1 MLHLNSTDWLNV
13 ERELCARSFKYFVK
27 QAWPVLEPTA
37 NLRWGF
43 ALDATCEHLEY
54 VEAGEIRRLL
64 INVPPGCMKSLLCGV
79 MFPAWL
85 WGPKRRPSHRFLGT
99 SHKLDLAIRDNL
111 KCRRLIKSSWYQNLW
126 PIEISSDQ
134 DQKMKFENSATGF
147 REAMAFTSMT
157 GARGDTVLL
166 DDPLS
171 VSDADSELELEAV
184 ERNFTEALPTRLNDQ
199 SKSAIVV
206 IMQRLHERD
215 PSGLILSRGLPYV
228 HLMLPMRFEVERRC
242 RTSIGFV
249 DPRTEDGELLFPELF
264 PEPAVAELE
273 LTMGGP
279 ESYSVAGQLQQRP
292 TPRGGGLFK
301 KEWFDGKIVDA
312 APKKTRWARGWDFA
326 ATKGKRSAFT
336 AGAKVGTAELDGRKC
351 IFTADMKRKK
361 GTPAE
366 VEKLLLA
373 TAKDDGKAVR
383 GSIPKDPGQAGV
395 AQADYFISKLI
406 GYRYEATPETG
417 SKITRA
423 EPLAIQ
429 AEVGNVYL
437 VNGPW
442 IKDFLTEIESF
453 PMGRFKDQIDA
464 CSRAFTLLMK
474 HSSYTLDN
482 VNDKPEDE

>member
-1 MLHLNSTDWLNV
+1 VLELNNTDWLNI
-13 ERELCARSFKYFVK
+13 ERELCSRKFSQFVK
-27 QAWPVLEPTA
+27 RAWHILEPTT

-43 ALDATCEHLEY
+43 ALDAICEHLEY
-54 VEAGEIRRLL
+54 VETGEIRRLL

-111 KCRRLIKSSWYQNLW
+111 KCRRLIKSDWYQQRWGVNIV
-126 PIEISSDQ
+126 PDQ
-134 DQKMKFENSATGF
+134 DQKTKFENEKTGF

-171 VSDADSELELEAV
+171 VTDADSDLELEAV

-199 SKSAIVV
+199 SKSAIIV

-242 RTSIGFV
+242 RTPIGFV

-264 PEPAVAELE
+264 PEEAVSELE
-273 LTMGGP
+273 LTMGGT

-292 TPRGGGLFK
+292 APRGGGLFK
-301 KEWFDGKIVDA
+301 KEWFEGKIVDA
-312 APKKTRWARGWDFA
+312 PPKKIRWVRGWDFA
-326 ATKGKRSAFT
+326 ATKGKRSAYS
-336 AGAKVGTAELDGRKC
+336 AGAKVGLAEYEGRKC
-351 IFTADMKRKK
+351 IFIDDMKRKK

-366 VEKLLLA
+366 IEKLLLE
-373 TAKDDGKAVR
+373 TAKADGRNVR
-383 GSIPKDPGQAGV
+383 GSMPKDPGQAGI
-395 AQADYFISKLI
+395 AQSDYLLGKLM

-423 EPLAIQ
+423 EPLATQ
-429 AEVGNVYL
+429 AEIGNVYL

-442 IKDFLTEIESF
+442 VKAFLDEAEGF

-464 CSRAFTLLMK
+464 CSRAFTLLLK
-474 HSSYTLDN
+474 NSSYTLDN
-482 VNDKPEDE
+482 VNDKPEET